1 MIPSHEEFPGGQ
13 TVLGLLSSGPSL
25 ISSTLDNFSAGL
37 KVHFHEYF
45 RIYFHPLGI
54 SKLNCIKLLSHC
66 FSLIFT
72 HSMARVMLNMIFK
85 VHCELWWRR
94 AQFIEGHTFPSTEK
108 TCPGIKLFPLVDLGN
123 TDRKSEAVAPRNL

>member
-1 MIPSHEEFPGGQ
+1 MSANTISALSLLWATEFALIGLAFIDMTRIKHLLTITIDPSHEQFPGRQ

-37 KVHFHEYF
+37 KVYFHEYF
-45 RIYFHPLGI
+45 RICFHPLGI

-85 VHCELWWRR
+85 VHCELW
-94 AQFIEGHTFPSTEK
+94 
-108 TCPGIKLFPLVDLGN
+108 
-123 TDRKSEAVAPRNL
+123 